1 MMGVS
6 KAQMDAALS
15 KPHAK
20 QRKVTYKTI
29 YTQNEYV
36 LENDYGLFGGLRLD
50 AGERKQLLTHKNR
63 SENLLSGFFRYE
75 KYLQNLTLYTGLG
88 HAQGCLITGKRTR
101 TQT

>member
-6 KAQMDAALS
+6 KAVMYAALS
-15 KPHAK
+15 KPHIK

-63 SENLLSGFFRYE
+63 SENLLSGF
-75 KYLQNLTLYTGLG
+75 LG
-88 HAQGCLITGKRTR
+88 MKNICKT
-101 TQT
+101 